1 MSEGGSKW
9 GLVIRNTGNNYLVRT
24 DDGDDI
30 PCLAK
35 GSFRLKG
42 IRSTSPVVV
51 GDKVRIGTNSE
62 GTAYITEIEDRK
74 NYIVRRASNLS
85 KQAHI
90 LAANIDL
97 ALLCITVRFPETT
110 TVFIDRFLVTAEA
123 YSVPVHLVFNKT
135 DIYDSDDRACIWL
148 RVRSSHDHET
158 GSFSQTWEFLNGQ
171 GESIP
176 GRAQLPELLN
186 SLQRMRPI
194 FYLSALR
201 DAGKEFAQRS
211 QFWAPFLR
219 NIALDPERKREL
231 EEMMG
236 QLNDEII
243 AAHGALDAVRNGLQG
258 IQSVVPVGSGDV
270 VSIEAVPTRVFDILG
285 KAQVGI
291 ASATNAR
298 LPVAQHGEGTQSLAV
313 LFLFSVFVDTQLGS
327 AYDELSRRLSRL
339 RNQKH
344 ISIRAPCAR
353 SGG

>member
-97 ALLCITVRFPETT
+97 ALLCITVRFPDTT

-135 DIYDSDDRACIWL
+135 DIYDSDDQEYVEGLIHLYSTIGYGSIKTSVLTGKGMDEL
-148 RVRSSHDHET
+148 REQVRGKITLLAGHSGVGKSSIVNALQKEAARKVGKISDYHNKGMHT
-158 GSFSQTWEFLNGQ
+158 TTFSEMIELNG
-171 GESIP
+171 GGFLIDTP
-176 GRAQLPELLN
+176 GIKGFGTIDMTTAEVSHYFPEIFKISAKCKFNNCLHLN
-186 SLQRMRPI
+186 EP
-194 FYLSALR
+194 
-201 DAGKEFAQRS
+201 GC
-211 QFWAPFLR
+211 
-219 NIALDPERKREL
+219 
-231 EEMMG
+231 
-236 QLNDEII
+236 
-243 AAHGALDAVRNGLQG
+243 AV
-258 IQSVVPVGSGDV
+258 
-270 VSIEAVPTRVFDILG
+270 IEALENRYISQSRYHSYLNILEDVNEG
-285 KAQVGI
+285 KY
-291 ASATNAR
+291 R
-298 LPVAQHGEGTQSLAV
+298 
-313 LFLFSVFVDTQLGS
+313 
-327 AYDELSRRLSRL
+327 
-339 RNQKH
+339 
-344 ISIRAPCAR
+344 
-353 SGG
+353 

>member
-9 GLVIRNTGNNYLVRT
+9 GLVIRNTGNNYLVRM

-135 DIYDSDDRACIWL
+135 DIYDSDDQEYVEGLIHLYSTIGYGSIKTSVLTGKGMDEL
-148 RVRSSHDHET
+148 REQVRGKITLLAGHSGVGKSSIVNALQKEAARKVGKISDYHNKGMHT
-158 GSFSQTWEFLNGQ
+158 TTFSEMIELNG
-171 GESIP
+171 GGFLIDTP
-176 GRAQLPELLN
+176 GIKGFGTIDMTTAEVSHYFPEIFKISAKCKFNNCLHLN
-186 SLQRMRPI
+186 EP
-194 FYLSALR
+194 
-201 DAGKEFAQRS
+201 GC
-211 QFWAPFLR
+211 
-219 NIALDPERKREL
+219 
-231 EEMMG
+231 
-236 QLNDEII
+236 
-243 AAHGALDAVRNGLQG
+243 AV
-258 IQSVVPVGSGDV
+258 
-270 VSIEAVPTRVFDILG
+270 IEALENRYISQSRYHSYLNILEDVNEG
-285 KAQVGI
+285 KY
-291 ASATNAR
+291 R
-298 LPVAQHGEGTQSLAV
+298 
-313 LFLFSVFVDTQLGS
+313 
-327 AYDELSRRLSRL
+327 
-339 RNQKH
+339 
-344 ISIRAPCAR
+344 
-353 SGG
+353 